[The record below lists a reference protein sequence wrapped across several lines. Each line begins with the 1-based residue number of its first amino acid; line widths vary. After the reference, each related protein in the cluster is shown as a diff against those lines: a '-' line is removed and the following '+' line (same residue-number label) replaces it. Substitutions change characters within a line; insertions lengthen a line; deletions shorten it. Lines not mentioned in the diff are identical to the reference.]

1 MKIWKRF
8 FPGSDD
14 IEVLGAIKGGS
25 YFIDGSNNPEWESVY
40 FASGSEEWVALT
52 WNYFDIEFKFETFGI
67 SREIVRKVPTTLLE
81 VGNIPEF
88 EKIDFCVRTEW
99 TRPASPG
106 EVPPHYEQIIEDAG
120 RLAQVPTDA
129 ISAGTSLYAVVFRS
143 INGDSDVMISIDD
156 DARFSLK
163 SVTESIKIAAI
174 LQSCDVFTSAELLA
188 WQPPV

>member
-1 MKIWKRF
+1 MKIWKSF

-14 IEVLGAIKGGS
+14 VEILGAIKGGS
-25 YFIDGSNNPEWESVY
+25 YFIDGDNNPKWESVY
-40 FASGSEEWVALT
+40 FRSGNEEWIALT

-67 SREIVRKVPTTLLE
+67 SREVVRKVPTALLD
-81 VGNIPEF
+81 VGSIPEF

-106 EVPPHYEQIIEDAG
+106 EVPSHYEQVIEEAG
-120 RLAQVPTDA
+120 RLAQVPADA
-129 ISAGTSLYAVVFRS
+129 ISAGTSLYAIVFRS

-156 DARFSLK
+156 NIRFSLK
-163 SVTESIKIAAI
+163 SVTGSAKIAAI

-188 WQPPV
+188 WQPPL